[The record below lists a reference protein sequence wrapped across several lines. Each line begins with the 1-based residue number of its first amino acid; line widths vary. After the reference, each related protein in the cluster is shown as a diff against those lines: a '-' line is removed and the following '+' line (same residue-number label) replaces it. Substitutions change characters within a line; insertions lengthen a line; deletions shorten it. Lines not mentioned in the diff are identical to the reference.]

1 MTPRVCR
8 CYRWG
13 EVPYRE
19 AWARQRALASRIAV
33 GEHPPALLLLSHPP
47 TFTFGRRGDP
57 ANLLWGEEGARRRG
71 IEVVWV
77 DRGGDVTYHGP
88 GQIVGYPLLP
98 LGRPLPVGAGRFRLP
113 ENDYLGYLRR
123 LETVLIRTL
132 AAFGV
137 KGFRMEG
144 MTGVWVRLP
153 DGAPGKIAAIG
164 VKVDARG
171 ISQHGFALNLATNP
185 AHWAGIVGCGLR
197 GYAVANLADLVQP
210 LPPREAVLDVLQ
222 AAFADVFGCLWAR
235 DGIIPSAGERPSSSG
250 DRATAS

>member
-1 MTPRVCR
+1 MLSCR

-13 EVPYRE
+13 EVPYQE
-19 AWARQRALASRIAV
+19 AWARQRELASRIAA

-47 TFTFGRRGDP
+47 TYTFGRSGH
-57 ANLLWGEEGARRRG
+57 AGHLLMGEEAARRQG

-98 LGRPLPVGAGRFRLP
+98 LGKPHAAPDGRLRLP
-113 ENDYLGYLRR
+113 EGDYVGYLRR
-123 LETVLIRTL
+123 LEDVLIRTL
-132 AAFGV
+132 AVFGV

-171 ISQHGFALNLATNP
+171 ISQHGFALNVRTNP
-185 AHWAGIVGCGLR
+185 AHWAGIVGCGLH
-197 GYAVANLADLVQP
+197 GYAVANLADVVHPP
-210 LPPREAVLDVLQ
+210 LGEAAVLDALE
-222 AAFADVFGCLWAR
+222 AAFSEAFGCR
-235 DGIIPSAGERPSSSG
+235 CESAMV
-250 DRATAS
+250 